1 MSTAAPDARAPSLAL
16 RRVHKRFGEV
26 VALDDAGLEVAPG
39 TVHALLGEN
48 GAGKTT
54 LVRIAFGLVRAD
66 AGEVL
71 VDGVVRRFR
80 SSADA
85 IAAGI
90 GMVHQHFSLVPAMT
104 AAENAAL
111 GGHGL
116 FHPREAAARLAHVA
130 AEAGLRVDPNARVDE
145 LGVAAQQRLEIVKAL
160 ARGARV
166 LILDEPTAVLAPSE
180 TDELLA
186 WLRRFASGGGAA
198 VLITHKLREAIAVAD
213 DVTVLRRG
221 RTVLSRAAGGIG
233 ASELAAAMVG
243 PAAGDD
249 VAVVLEAERSDAA
262 TTIGGPPP
270 TAKVAPTAHST
281 ITDPAL
287 VGSDGLA
294 PATVRAHHVTLSDA
308 RGVTIVRDATFT
320 VDAGEIVGV
329 AAVEGAGQH
338 ELLRALAGRQHPT
351 AGVLM
356 LPAADGTAFIPEDRH
371 RDGVA
376 LELSLVENVALRGA
390 GARRGLVRWR
400 ELARR
405 ATGLIA
411 HHDVRAAGAHAPMST
426 LSGGNQQKLVLAREL
441 SDGPALVVAENPTR
455 GLDVHATAQVHA
467 RLREAR
473 DRGAAVVVY
482 STDLDE
488 VLALATRVLVV
499 HAGTVR
505 ELPLDRERVGR
516 AMLGAE

>member
-1 MSTAAPDARAPSLAL
+1 MPSLAL
-16 RRVHKRFGEV
+16 REVHKRFGAV
-26 VALDDAGLEVAPG
+26 VALDGAGLDVAPG

-66 AGEVL
+66 AGAML
-71 VDGVVRRFR
+71 VDGVARRFR

-111 GGHGL
+111 GGRGL
-116 FHPREAAARLAHVA
+116 FHPREAAARLARVA
-130 AEAGLRVDPNARVDE
+130 GEAGLRVDPDARVE
-145 LGVAAQQRLEIVKAL
+145 EMSVAAQQRLEIVKAL

-166 LILDEPTAVLAPSE
+166 LILDEPTAVLAPAES
-180 TDELLA
+180 DELLA
-186 WLRRFASGGGAA
+186 WLRRFASAGGAA
-198 VLITHKLREAIAVAD
+198 VLITHKLREALAVAD

-221 RTVLSRAAGGIG
+221 RTVLTRPARGLDAA
-233 ASELAAAMVG
+233 ELAAAMVG
-243 PAAGDD
+243 PASGDE
-249 VAVVLEAERSDAA
+249 VAVVLEADQIDST

-270 TAKVAPTAHST
+270 TAKVAPIARST

-287 VGSDGLA
+287 VGSEGLA
-294 PATVRAHHVTLSDA
+294 PATVRARHVTLRGA
-308 RGVTIVRDATFT
+308 RGVLAIRDATFT

-351 AGVLM
+351 HGELM
-356 LPAADGTAFIPEDRH
+356 VPDAELIAFIPEDRH
-371 RDGVA
+371 CDAVA
-376 LELSLVENVALRGA
+376 LELSLTENVALRGA
-390 GARRGLVRWR
+390 GRRRGLVRWR
-400 ELARR
+400 EMARHASALVAR
-405 ATGLIA
+405 
-411 HHDVRAAGAHAPMST
+411 HDVRAAGASVPMST

-441 SDGPALVVAENPTR
+441 SEVPALVVAENPTR

-473 DRGAAVVVY
+473 DGGAAVVVY

-488 VLALATRVLVV
+488 VLQLATRVLVV
-499 HAGTVR
+499 HAGVVS
-505 ELPLDRERVGR
+505 EHPPERERVGR
-516 AMLGAE
+516 AMLGAA